1 MPRYSYAAYNG
12 LGKLEKGEF
21 QAADELAVLSALAG
35 QGLQPV
41 SIEEGALKLPWWQ
54 RDISFG
60 SGDPKASPVALEHFF
75 QTLSGL
81 LEVHLPLRQ
90 ALRFCAENVKDKHMA
105 QTVSRLEQDVA
116 DGKTLAL
123 AMRETKGYFPDRLI
137 TMIEIGEAA
146 NNLRSVTARIAAG
159 LESEAKQRREI
170 RSAMIYPVILI
181 LMSLFVTALLVFYL
195 APTLVP
201 VFDNAES
208 DPPFILGAMTKLR
221 DLLVDK
227 WLVTLVLCVVVFVFW
242 QVVKARIKTACSPLL
257 LKLPVIGRYLR
268 ISETLKILD
277 AITMMLSSGSTLPRA
292 VETARQATGQDT
304 YRDLLAQSEERIVA
318 GDTLSSTFGSTSL
331 IDPMTVAM
339 IEAAEASDQMVQVLD
354 RLVTD
359 LRMRSAQIRAQSVRL
374 ITPILTLAIG
384 LGVGGVIMSTIS
396 AIMSLNDVA
405 F

>member
-1 MPRYSYAAYNG
+1 MQRYSYTAYTG
-12 LGKLEKGEF
+12 LGKLEKGEL
-21 QAADELAVLSALAG
+21 QAADELAVLSALTG
-35 QGLQPV
+35 KGLQPV

-54 RDISFG
+54 RDISLG
-60 SGDPKASPVALEHFF
+60 SGDTKASPAALEHFF
-75 QTLSGL
+75 RTLAGL
-81 LEVHLPLRQ
+81 LDVHLPLRQ
-90 ALRFCAENVKDKHMA
+90 ALRFCSENVKDKQMA
-105 QTVSRLEQDVA
+105 QSVSRLEQDVA
-116 DGKTLAL
+116 DGKTLAY
-123 AMRETKGYFPDRLI
+123 AMREAGGYFHERLI

-146 NNLRSVTARIAAG
+146 NNLRSVAARIAAG
-159 LESEAKQRREI
+159 LESDSKQRREI

-181 LMSLFVTALLVFYL
+181 VMSLFVMALLVFYL

-208 DPPFILGAMTKLR
+208 DPPFILGAMTNLR

-227 WLVTLVLCVVVFVFW
+227 WLVVLVLCAGVFAFW
-242 QVVKARIKTACSPLL
+242 QILKTRIKTASSPLL

-268 ISETLKILD
+268 VSETLKILD

-292 VETARQATGQDT
+292 VETAQQATDQRA
-304 YRDLLAQSEERIVA
+304 YQDLLARSEERIVA
-318 GDTLSSTFGSTSL
+318 GDTLSSTFKSTPL

-339 IEAAEASDQMVQVLD
+339 VEAAEASDQVVQVLD
-354 RLVTD
+354 RLVDD
-359 LRMRSAQIRAQSVRL
+359 LRLRNAQIRAQSVRL
-374 ITPILTLAIG
+374 ITPVLTLAIG